1 MWKTIGGFVVS
12 NFTEVFVKEL
22 VKEISK
28 PKKPARP
35 NKDRNAVS
43 ASTTTKGEPQQPI
56 TFTKGQVMVFE
67 WVPTSKQEIIDQ
79 TTKGTIPKDLGEKL
93 KRIEKL
99 AKQIRNSLNP

>member
-28 PKKPARP
+28 SKKPATPHQERQHAP
-35 NKDRNAVS
+35 
-43 ASTTTKGEPQQPI
+43 ASTISKREPQEPI

-67 WVPTSKQEIIDQ
+67 WVPTSKQEVKYLDM
-79 TTKGTIPKDLGEKL
+79 TGHGE
-93 KRIEKL
+93 
-99 AKQIRNSLNP
+99 QPDSG